1 MDAYTLV
8 NLSAGIEN
16 ESWSLGLFINNAFD
30 ERAEID
36 ITDPGY
42 GTGVPGYVPP
52 GTIWTTMV
60 NRPRSYGIRFSQ
72 RF

>member
-1 MDAYTLV
+1 V
-8 NLSAGIEN
+8 NISGGIE
-16 ESWSLGLFINNAFD
+16 EDRWTATFYVNNLFD
-30 ERAEID
+30 ERAELD
-36 ITDPGY
+36 ISDPGY

-52 GTIWTTMV
+52 GHAWTTAT